1 MMVTAFLLW
10 CPREPALSWP
20 CTFITQ
26 RWHSNNPGSLTANR
40 SEWFWELL
48 FTMQSIC
55 FSIWKQWR
63 CMTSPQSLL
72 PLMHSQK
79 RNREI
84 NVALTVSVLSNQI
97 VEGKERNRTGK
108 KLHLTLRL
116 EFNIERYILS
126 AHITM
131 RSEWLLVNPLI
142 LFIFI

>member
-1 MMVTAFLLW
+1 
-10 CPREPALSWP
+10 
-20 CTFITQ
+20 
-26 RWHSNNPGSLTANR
+26 
-40 SEWFWELL
+40 
-48 FTMQSIC
+48 
-55 FSIWKQWR
+55 
-63 CMTSPQSLL
+63 
-72 PLMHSQK
+72 MHSQK

-131 RSEWLLVNPLI
+131 RSE
-142 LFIFI
+142 